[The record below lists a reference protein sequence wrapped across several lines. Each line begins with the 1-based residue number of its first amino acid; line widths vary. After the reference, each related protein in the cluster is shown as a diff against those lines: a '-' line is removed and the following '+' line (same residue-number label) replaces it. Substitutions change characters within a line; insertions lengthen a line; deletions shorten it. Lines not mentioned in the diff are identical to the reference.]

1 MKRSKRKR
9 VNRIGNSTTKSMPTQ
24 KNQKKHSTEDFLEDS
39 LIGIGSA
46 LSVFIVFIVV
56 ILILVSIKSCFV
68 NFMIKRNAQCTQAY
82 VYDVE
87 NHRRS
92 EGTSLYRFEYNGREY
107 TGEYPYHRL
116 SIGEVIEVAF
126 NVDDPTWNRI
136 NTEVGMKCE

>member
-9 VNRIGNSTTKSMPTQ
+9 VNRIGNSTTKSISTQ
-24 KNQKKHSTEDFLEDS
+24 KNQRKYSTEDFLID
-39 LIGIGSA
+39 IGSA
-46 LSVFIVFIVV
+46 LSVFIVFIFV

-82 VYDVE
+82 VYDIVKQ
-87 NHRRS
+87 RRS

-116 SIGEVIEVAF
+116 SIGEVIEVVF